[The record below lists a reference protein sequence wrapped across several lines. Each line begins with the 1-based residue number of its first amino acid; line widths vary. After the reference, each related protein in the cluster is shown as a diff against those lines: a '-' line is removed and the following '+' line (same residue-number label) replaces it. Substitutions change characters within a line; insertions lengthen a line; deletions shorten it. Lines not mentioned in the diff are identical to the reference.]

1 MLLPPNNYA
10 FTTAHQ
16 KPCSC
21 GHTKALLFNIYSQL
35 FGCYSKKKSLCE
47 RSSTLPPRGR
57 YSFDNQGV
65 GHGGIMA
72 KLWVEL
78 HVIPPIFHS

>member
-1 MLLPPNNYA
+1 MLLQQHTKSPVLV
-10 FTTAHQ
+10 
-16 KPCSC
+16 
-21 GHTKALLFNIYSQL
+21 GHTKASLFNIYSQL

-47 RSSTLPPRGR
+47 RSSTLPPHWH
-57 YSFDNQGV
+57 YSFDNQDV

-72 KLWVEL
+72 ELWVEL

>member
-1 MLLPPNNYA
+1 MLLQQHTKSPVLAEY
-10 FTTAHQ
+10 
-16 KPCSC
+16 
-21 GHTKALLFNIYSQL
+21 TKALLFNIYSQL

-47 RSSTLPPRGR
+47 RSSTLPPLGR
-57 YSFDNQGV
+57 YLFDNLNV
-65 GHGGIMA
+65 RHGGIMA